1 MCAKL
6 DEIIGQLE
14 RVTYYN
20 EETTYAVLKVKV
32 KGHHDLVT
40 VVGNILSPILG
51 EILHITGEWTS
62 HPQFGKQFKA
72 VSCKS
77 SVPTTI
83 MGIEKYLG
91 GGLIKGI
98 GPVMAKRII
107 EAFGDKTLEII
118 EESPDKLCTIE
129 GIGKHRVKMIF
140 DAWKE
145 QKEIRSV
152 MIFLQSHGVS
162 SAYASKIYKKYG
174 NESIAI
180 VKENPYRLS
189 HDIWGVG
196 FVTADKIAQ
205 NLGFDAQSTQR
216 AEAGI
221 MFILQHSI
229 EEGHV
234 FIEHGTLLARAS
246 QLLQTDDSII
256 LDSIQ
261 NLQNSGKIYVEE
273 INDDDISFTAV
284 YLSGYRL
291 AEVRTASKLQ
301 EIYNTPT
308 TFNKF
313 YADSCIQYAQ
323 GRLQLKLAEKQI
335 EAVKSAIT
343 NKITVIT
350 GGPGTGKTTITK
362 AILEIFSLATNK
374 IVLAAPTGRAA
385 KRMTETTGK
394 IAKTIHRLLEFNPAD
409 GAFKRN
415 SENPLE
421 CEVIIIDEASMIDN
435 LLAYH
440 LLKAIPEHA
449 IVIFIGDTNQLPSVG
464 AGNVLHDIIASQAYP
479 VIELNEI
486 FRQAG
491 SSQIIVNAHRIICG
505 ENIYVNNSDN
515 TDFFFIEEEESE
527 RVIDKILLMVSE
539 RIPQK
544 FGFDPMQEI
553 QVLSPMNR
561 GSLGT
566 IRLNEALQNKLN
578 PDGTEI
584 NRNGQKY
591 RVGDKVMQIRNNYDK
606 NTYNGDIGFV
616 HNIDLDNQ
624 IVQVSIDENIV
635 NYEFSELDELVL
647 AYSISIHK
655 SQGSEYP
662 AVVIPLSMHHYMML
676 QRNLLYTGITRGKK
690 LVVIIGSPNALQT
703 AIQNNTV
710 ATRNTRLKQR
720 IKDGFNSPM
729 IDF

>member
-1 MCAKL
+1 
-6 DEIIGQLE
+6 
-14 RVTYYN
+14 
-20 EETTYAVLKVKV
+20 
-32 KGHHDLVT
+32 
-40 VVGNILSPILG
+40 
-51 EILHITGEWTS
+51 
-62 HPQFGKQFKA
+62 
-72 VSCKS
+72 
-77 SVPTTI
+77 
-83 MGIEKYLG
+83 
-91 GGLIKGI
+91 
-98 GPVMAKRII
+98 
-107 EAFGDKTLEII
+107 
-118 EESPDKLCTIE
+118 
-129 GIGKHRVKMIF
+129 
-140 DAWKE
+140 
-145 QKEIRSV
+145 
-152 MIFLQSHGVS
+152 
-162 SAYASKIYKKYG
+162 
-174 NESIAI
+174 
-180 VKENPYRLS
+180 
-189 HDIWGVG
+189 
-196 FVTADKIAQ
+196 
-205 NLGFDAQSTQR
+205 
-216 AEAGI
+216 
-221 MFILQHSI
+221 
-229 EEGHV
+229 
-234 FIEHGTLLARAS
+234 
-246 QLLQTDDSII
+246 
-256 LDSIQ
+256 
-261 NLQNSGKIYVEE
+261 
-273 INDDDISFTAV
+273 
-284 YLSGYRL
+284 
-291 AEVRTASKLQ
+291 
-301 EIYNTPT
+301 
-308 TFNKF
+308 
-313 YADSCIQYAQ
+313 
-323 GRLQLKLAEKQI
+323 
-335 EAVKSAIT
+335 
-343 NKITVIT
+343 
-350 GGPGTGKTTITK
+350 
-362 AILEIFSLATNK
+362 
-374 IVLAAPTGRAA
+374 
-385 KRMTETTGK
+385 MTETTGK

-690 LVVIIGSPNALQT
+690 LVVIIGSPNALHT

-710 ATRNTRLKQR
+710 ATRNTQLKQR
-720 IKDGFNSPM
+720 IKDAFNSPM